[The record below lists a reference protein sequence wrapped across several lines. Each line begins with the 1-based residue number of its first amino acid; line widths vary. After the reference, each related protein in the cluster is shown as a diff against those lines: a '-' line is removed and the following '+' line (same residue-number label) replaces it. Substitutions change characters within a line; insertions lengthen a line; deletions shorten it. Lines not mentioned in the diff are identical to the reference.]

1 MSSSAALRHLASD
14 PLWHCLCPSWALNI
28 SSRRFLSSG
37 SSAALHTQRP
47 SAIAREQH
55 FVQPCT
61 QRSFT
66 QQPARL
72 SRRPAKK
79 LSIRKHAVFDK
90 RNATQQRPLPSTDPD
105 THSENT
111 LALYT
116 RLHAL
121 AAAGETSYCR
131 DLAEYLVRERREKPN
146 TAIYNA
152 LILSNISHAEGATWR
167 IAEYLEEM
175 RAMGFEADISTCN
188 AVLKVL
194 SIHPDHLMRADILH
208 YMRSRWFDL
217 TPEASHDLVAGFLRE
232 GLYEQALERL
242 DHMQFKEG
250 LNVQTWLLDMTVY
263 TLCDAGEIDE
273 AYRIMRMRHDA
284 GELTLS
290 RTVWHTLLDS
300 ASERRHY
307 AATSLVWNAHV
318 RQGYINPSSGIC
330 LNILSTAASAGDA
343 VLATDVFA
351 HLSKRGTAFT
361 PTHYADLITCY
372 LSAQPPDLH
381 RALAVLTIMALDKQP
396 PTSAETRDLYLF
408 MRDDPAAVQEAFT
421 HLRALHAQGRKVP
434 IAALNL
440 IIECHVEQKNMT
452 EAMRVYKQVHT
463 FEPVTSTRAI
473 GRKALPNIETFNLL
487 LRGCR
492 RSDPPDAQL
501 AAFLISELLALRIQ
515 PTQLTYDRL
524 ILVFVEASVQT
535 TTTSTEHSPVVNN
548 TELLDWSMRHFTD
561 MQALSWMPRF
571 GTLELLAV
579 QLARAGDERC
589 WDVLQAGED
598 GAHMIEGWHAKGQWV
613 RVNVEKA
620 WAEGEQRR
628 TAEST
633 PMHDV
638 VEEGTIPST
647 HTA

>member
-1 MSSSAALRHLASD
+1 MSSSAALRQLASD

-28 SSRRFLSSG
+28 TSRRALSSG
-37 SSAALHTQRP
+37 SPAHLRLQRP
-47 SAIAREQH
+47 AAIAREQRTI
-55 FVQPCT
+55 QPCQ

-66 QQPARL
+66 QETVRL
-72 SRRPAKK
+72 NRRPART
-79 LSIRKHAVFDK
+79 LSIRKHAVSDR
-90 RNATQQRPLPSTDPD
+90 RNTKPERPLPSADQD

-121 AAAGETSYCR
+121 AASGETTHCR
-131 DLAEYLVRERREKPN
+131 DLAEYLIRERREKPN

-152 LILSNISHAEGATWR
+152 LILSNISHTEGAAWR
-167 IAEYLEEM
+167 TAEYLEEM

-194 SIHPDHLMRADILH
+194 SVHPDHLMRTDMLQ
-208 YMRSRWFDL
+208 YMRSRWFEL
-217 TPEASHDLVAGFLRE
+217 TPDASHDVIAGLLRE
-232 GLYEQALERL
+232 GLYEQALEKL
-242 DHMQFKEG
+242 DHMQYSEG
-250 LNVQTWLLDMTVY
+250 LNVQTWLLDMAVY
-263 TLCDAGEIDE
+263 TLCGAGEIDE

-284 GELTLS
+284 GELTVS

-300 ASERRHY
+300 ASELRHY

-351 HLSKRGTAFT
+351 HLSRRGTAFT

-381 RALAVLTIMALDKQP
+381 RALAVLTIMALEKQP

-421 HLRALHAQGRKVP
+421 HLRALHSQGRTVP

-463 FEPVTSTRAI
+463 FEPVTSARAV

-492 RSDPPDAQL
+492 RTNPPDAQL
-501 AAFLISELLALRIQ
+501 AAFLVSELLALRIQ

-524 ILVFVEASVQT
+524 ILVFVEASVKT
-535 TTTSTEHSPVVNN
+535 IVSAEESPAVDNA
-548 TELLDWSMRHFTD
+548 ELLDWSMRHFTD

-571 GTLELLAV
+571 GTIELLAV

-598 GAHMIEGWHAKGQWV
+598 RAHMIEGWHAKGRWV
-613 RVNVEKA
+613 RQNVEKA
-620 WAEGEQRR
+620 WAEVEQRR
-628 TAEST
+628 AEESATQNVTEETST
-633 PMHDV
+633 QSAHA
-638 VEEGTIPST
+638 G
-647 HTA
+647 